1 MSTVLCK
8 IEESDLKINCKN
20 CVFRVPNI
28 ILAGQHL
35 SGKSI
40 GPDSDQVKSITNL
53 SAPKNLSAL
62 KSFLGTIK
70 ILPLLC
76 TKLFNCQTPLRLLT
90 KKKKKIFECTTEQ
103 ETSFQSFKAT
113 LTNTQVMAFYNPQ
126 ENTSITVDASPT
138 GLGAILSQ
146 LQSNGTTK
154 PNQLRL
160 SIRYNKQI
168 SK

>member
-8 IEESDLKINCKN
+8 IEESDLKINCEN

-70 ILPLLC
+70 ISPLLC

-90 KKKKKIFECTTEQ
+90 KKKINF
-103 ETSFQSFKAT
+103 
-113 LTNTQVMAFYNPQ
+113 
-126 ENTSITVDASPT
+126 
-138 GLGAILSQ
+138 
-146 LQSNGTTK
+146 
-154 PNQLRL
+154 
-160 SIRYNKQI
+160 
-168 SK
+168 

>member
-8 IEESDLKINCKN
+8 IEESDLKINCEN

-40 GPDSDQVKSITNL
+40 GPDSDKVKSITNL

-70 ILPLLC
+70 NLPLLC
-76 TKLFNCQTPLRLLT
+76 TKLFNCQAPLHLLT
-90 KKKKKIFECTTEQ
+90 KKNNKFLNVQLNKKHLFNHLK
-103 ETSFQSFKAT
+103 
-113 LTNTQVMAFYNPQ
+113 
-126 ENTSITVDASPT
+126 
-138 GLGAILSQ
+138 Q
-146 LQSNGTTK
+146 LWLIPK
-154 PNQLRL
+154 
-160 SIRYNKQI
+160 
-168 SK
+168 